1 MNARMAG
8 LAFAALAATTGTVAR
23 ADDVSVERI
32 DRVPLNSVRAGLYYV
47 SFHVS
52 ATDVSG
58 PYIPPNS
65 GLNLG
70 LKDVTTA
77 YFAYVRTLS
86 PHWGVE
92 LTLGLPPVTTTV
104 GKGPPTVG
112 SVPYNGQ
119 ELLTARWL
127 APSLLLEYTF
137 LDESAPLRPYLG
149 GGVNYT
155 KFYDRRITPQGEAV
169 AGGPTSV
176 SLPVSVSPTVTFGLA
191 YQVTK
196 HFGLYASYSWSEVH
210 THATLDTAGNIRT
223 SYIHFNP
230 TPLVIAAGYSF

>member
-1 MNARMAG
+1 MNARMAR
-8 LAFAALAATTGTVAR
+8 LAFAAVLVGTGAVAR
-23 ADDVSVERI
+23 ADDVEVARI
-32 DRVPLNSVRAGLYYV
+32 DRVPLNTLRAGIYYLT
-47 SFHVS
+47 FHVS

-58 PYIPPNS
+58 PFIPPGS
-65 GLNLG
+65 GLNLA

-77 YFAYVRTLS
+77 YLAYVRTLS

-92 LTLGLPPVTTTV
+92 LALGVPPVTTTI
-104 GKGPPTVG
+104 GKGPATVG

-127 APSLLLEYTF
+127 APSLLMEYTF
-137 LDESAPLRPYLG
+137 LDESAPLRPYV
-149 GGVNYT
+149 GVGINYT
-155 KFYDRRITPQGEAV
+155 KFYDRQVTAHGEAV

-176 SLPVSVSPTVTFGLA
+176 SLPVSVSPTATVGLA

-196 HFGLYASYSWSEVH
+196 HFGFIASYSWSDVH
-210 THATLDTAGNIRT
+210 TKATLDTAGNIRT